1 MGSCRLVGLD
11 TPVAESG
18 GVAVQVY
25 WEAPRRPASE
35 PTRVLR
41 LVGPDGVERAAQ
53 VGRPL
58 DDYLPLRDWDRGQV
72 VAERLVLEP
81 SAPLAPGRYRLLV
94 SWQGSDGQPLAFD
107 GSGAG
112 ELELASFEQR

>member
-1 MGSCRLVGLD
+1 VRLVGLD
-11 TPVAESG
+11 VPVAESG
-18 GVAVQVY
+18 DVAIQVY
-25 WEAPRRPASE
+25 WESPRRPERE

-41 LVGPDGVERAAQ
+41 LVGPDGIERAAQ

-94 SWQGSDGQPLAFD
+94 SWQGSEGQPLALD
-107 GSGAG
+107 GSAAG
-112 ELELASFEQR
+112 ELELARFEQR